1 MLFLREDPHIVIGS
15 RTLSDVRLLMRGPGT
30 DSEAPEGTR
39 SLGAILVWSLTI
51 CSRGYSY

>member
-30 DSEAPEGTR
+30 DSEAPEGHQK
-39 SLGAILVWSLTI
+39 SWGHFGVEPNDM
-51 CSRGYSY
+51 